1 MNKIRL
7 IVLLSTILMLS
18 FTECRTQNMEK
29 MIDKTTVKQLDIDK
43 YLGTWYEIGRYEH
56 SFEKNLVGCTAT
68 YTKMDNGMI
77 EVLNQ
82 GYYKTLS
89 GKHKTAKGKAKLT
102 DQPGKLKVSFFLF
115 FYADYNI
122 LELDQEGYQWAIIGS
137 SGPGYLWIL
146 SRKPVVSDSF
156 YRELLLKAESRG
168 YDSSKVIKVLQ
179 K

>member
-1 MNKIRL
+1 MKKNYL
-7 IVLLSTILMLS
+7 IVLLSAILMLS
-18 FTECRTQNMEK
+18 FTECRTQNSEK
-29 MIDKTTVKQLDIDK
+29 MIDKTTVKTLDIDR
-43 YLGTWYEIGRYEH
+43 YLGTWYEIGRYQH

-68 YTKMDNGMI
+68 YTKMNNGMI

-89 GKHKTAKGKAKLT
+89 GQLKRAKGKAKLT
-102 DQPGKLKVSFFLF
+102 DQPGRLKVSFFLF
-115 FYADYNI
+115 FYADYNV

-146 SRKPVVSDSF
+146 SRKPVMDDSL
-156 YRELLLKAESRG
+156 YRELLLKAEGRG
-168 YDSSKVIKVLQ
+168 YDSSKVFKVPQ